1 MVIGICT
8 LELLLHGNQTLKGK
22 RQILSSM
29 KEKLKHR
36 FNVSVAEVD
45 HLEAW
50 QRATLAVVMVSNDQG
65 HVNAALDKVVDFI
78 EESPFS
84 GYLLDYQLEF
94 I

>member
-8 LELLLHGNQTLKGK
+8 LELYLHGNQTLKGK
-22 RQILSSM
+22 RQVLSSM

-45 HLEAW
+45 HLDAW
-50 QRATLAVVMVSNDQG
+50 QRATLGVVMVSNVQR
-65 HVNAALDKVVDFI
+65 LVDAELNQLIDFL
-78 EESPFS
+78 EASQFS
-84 GYLLDYQLEF
+84 GYLMDYSLEF